1 MKTRFPLSIVTTIFA
16 IALIMIIAIP
26 MLMLMLMPVA
36 VADIIPVSSIKDDT
50 HIGKEVTVSGV
61 VVTISSNIDPASIL
75 IHEPGD
81 TSILMIDDG
90 TGRMLVSSDPRLLE
104 EFHKG
109 QRITVTGLYAGEKLI
124 YADRFSSFV
133 QRGYRDIT
141 IAELNGFPEYYYGD
155 SVRIEGKVARMEFS
169 SEKTDLTIDDD
180 AETMDVEYRGELV
193 NIRINDDVVVEGK
206 FYRSWIYAFTVML
219 KTNQTASNQSIT
231 PESELEGAGEPHPTV
246 APDSS
251 IIGTPAPAKTVK
263 IFTSPL
269 FIGLVILSVAVVV
282 GIYISIKVREWLML
296 KRYMK

>member
-16 IALIMIIAIP
+16 IALIMIIAMP
-26 MLMLMLMPVA
+26 VLMLTPVA

-81 TSILMIDDG
+81 TSIIMIDDG
-90 TGRMLVSSDPRLLE
+90 SGRMLVSSDPRLFK
-104 EFHKG
+104 FHEG
-109 QRITVTGLYAGEKLI
+109 ERITVMGLYAGENLI
-124 YADRFSSFV
+124 YADRLSKSIE
-133 QRGYRDIT
+133 RGYKDIT
-141 IAELNGFPEYYYGD
+141 IAELNKCPVCYYD
-155 SVRIEGKVARMEFS
+155 ASVRIEGKVARMEFS
-169 SEKTDLTIDDD
+169 TEKTDFTIDDD
-180 AETMDVEYRGELV
+180 TGTMDVEYRGELV

-206 FYRSWIYAFTVML
+206 FYRSKIYAFTVML

-231 PESELEGAGEPHPTV
+231 PESEGKPHPTV

-251 IIGTPAPAKTVK
+251 IIETPASAPAKTVK

-282 GIYISIKVREWLML
+282 GIFVSIKVREWLML